1 MSFNLFYSP
10 DIDNISQLPEY
21 ESQHCV
27 KVLRMRSGDK
37 LTVTD
42 GKGFFYDCELID
54 ANSKGC
60 TISVLNRYEVPTG
73 RNFKL
78 HIAFS
83 PTKQMDRNEWFIEKA
98 TEIGIDKFT
107 PIYSNFSERKDI
119 KTERLKK
126 IAISAIK
133 QSQQASLPEIDIQ
146 VSFND
151 FISMQF
157 NSKKYIAH
165 CYDKPKTP
173 LTQLYNKGDDALI
186 LIGPEG
192 DFSEEEVE
200 SAIKNGFEPISLGET
215 RLRTETACLVA
226 MHTIHVANNQ

>member
-10 DIDNISQLPEY
+10 GINENLQLPEY

-27 KVLRMRSGDK
+27 KVLRMRTGDK

-54 ANSKGC
+54 ANSKNC
-60 TISVLNRYEVPTG
+60 TVTVLKRYEVSTG

-98 TEIGIDKFT
+98 TEIGIDRFT
-107 PIYSNFSERKDI
+107 PILSFYSERKDV
-119 KTERLKK
+119 KTERLQK
-126 IAISAIK
+126 IAIAAIK
-133 QSQQASLPEIDIQ
+133 QSQQSLLPEIDKQ
-146 VSFND
+146 VSFNE
-151 FISMQF
+151 FISRPF
-157 NSKKYIAH
+157 ESKKYIAH
-165 CYDKPKTP
+165 CYDKPKKP
-173 LTQLYNKGDDALI
+173 LAKLYGKGEDALI

-192 DFSEEEVE
+192 DFSEDEVE
-200 SAIKNGFEPISLGET
+200 NAIKNGFEPISLGNT

-226 MHTIHVANNQ
+226 THTIHVINNQ

>member
-60 TISVLNRYEVPTG
+60 TISILNRYEVPTG

-226 MHTIHVANNQ
+226 MHTIHVVNNQ

>member
-173 LTQLYNKGDDALI
+173 LTKLYNKGDDALI

-226 MHTIHVANNQ
+226 MHTIHVVNNQ

>member
-226 MHTIHVANNQ
+226 MHTIHVVNNQ

>member
-27 KVLRMRSGDK
+27 KVLRMRTGDK

-226 MHTIHVANNQ
+226 MHTIHVVNNQ